1 MLQRPEEGVPLAE
14 RPTDADRDRVV
25 AELRRLCADGRLTL
39 DEFSDRVGL
48 VLKARTRE
56 ELEGVAMT
64 LAPST
69 MGRTV
74 DLPRKR
80 KTRVLG
86 IMCGGIQRGR
96 WRPGERVK
104 TVAFW
109 GGTHLDFRG
118 AEWSGPVVD
127 IKAVAVMGGIEIV
140 VPEGV
145 RVEVHAVPIMGG
157 VDRRIRDV
165 PVLPGTPVI
174 RVKAVAFWGGVCV
187 RSKPSRRDEE
197 RELRATGGRR
207 RPRHGH
213 GHGFPHS
220 HRQDDESLDRIADA
234 VVADP
239 PDLSQDLVTDGTVT
253 LLFSDIEDFTV
264 LTEKLG
270 DWEAQQVLRAHNE
283 IVRAQ
288 VAACGGRE
296 VKSQGDSFMIAFP
309 GARRALRCAIAVQRA
324 IADWS
329 CDHPDRSL
337 RVRIG
342 LHTGEAIRENDDLF
356 GRSVI
361 MAARIA
367 DEAEGAQILVSS
379 LLKEL
384 VGTGD
389 EFRFGPPLT
398 AELKGLQGLHELHPV
413 LWE

>member
-1 MLQRPEEGVPLAE
+1 MLHRAEEVPV
-14 RPTDADRDRVV
+14 T
-25 AELRRLCADGRLTL
+25 
-39 DEFSDRVGL
+39 
-48 VLKARTRE
+48 
-56 ELEGVAMT
+56 
-64 LAPST
+64 
-69 MGRTV
+69 TV
-74 DLPRKR
+74 DRPRKR
-80 KTRVLG
+80 TKRVLG
-86 IMCGGIQRGR
+86 IMCGSFRKGR
-96 WRPGERVK
+96 WRPAERVT

-109 GGTHLDFRG
+109 GGAHLDFRG
-118 AEWSGPVVD
+118 AEWDGPAVHVT
-127 IKAVAVMGGIEIV
+127 AVAIMGGIEII

-145 RVEVHAVPIMGG
+145 RVEVQGVPIMGG

-165 PVLPGTPVI
+165 PVVPGTPVV

-187 RSKPSRRDEE
+187 RSKPARDED
-197 RELRATGGRR
+197 
-207 RPRHGH
+207 
-213 GHGFPHS
+213 
-220 HRQDDESLDRIADA
+220 QSLHRIADA

-239 PDLSQDLVTDGTVT
+239 PDLSQDVVADGTVT

-270 DWEAQQVLRAHNE
+270 DREAQQVLRAHNE

-296 VKSQGDSFMIAFP
+296 VKSQGDSFMVAFP
-309 GARRALRCAIAVQRA
+309 GARRALRCAVAVQQA
-324 IADWS
+324 ITEWS
-329 CDHPDRSL
+329 GENPDRAL

-356 GRSVI
+356 GRTVI

-367 DEAEGAQILVSS
+367 DEAEGGQVLASS

-389 EFRFGPPLT
+389 EFRFGSPQA